1 MQGEFLFI
9 LEREF
14 SSHCVPAA
22 GRSEVI
28 ALYSPRS
35 RLLDYF
41 MFGLM
46 TLAQNITLFGA
57 LKYVQA
63 YIQSNKLQCSVLYS
77 IFSLVPAQTP
87 TTNKNPQLFLC
98 CCFFYTQFLFF
109 KSSSLSFCLTATP
122 PHTPL
127 ELSWSFS
134 RRHFPPLMWYL
145 YSVVNSIACNEWCAA
160 ASQIAHQ
167 GAVCCL

>member
-1 MQGEFLFI
+1 MQGKFLFI

-46 TLAQNITLFGA
+46 TWAQNITLFGA

-63 YIQSNKLQCSVLYS
+63 YIQSNKLQCNVFKHPILYS
-77 IFSLVPAQTP
+77 IYLLKHPQQTKP
-87 TTNKNPQLFLC
+87 TVFVYFLIQQSLFLPHC
-98 CCFFYTQFLFF
+98 HTTPYSTRAELVFLT
-109 KSSSLSFCLTATP
+109 STLPTVDVVSL
-122 PHTPL
+122 
-127 ELSWSFS
+127 
-134 RRHFPPLMWYL
+134 
-145 YSVVNSIACNEWCAA
+145 
-160 ASQIAHQ
+160 
-167 GAVCCL
+167 

>member
-1 MQGEFLFI
+1 MQGKFLFI

-46 TLAQNITLFGA
+46 TWAQNITLFGA

-63 YIQSNKLQCSVLYS
+63 YIQPNKLQCSVLYS

-87 TTNKNPQLFLC
+87 TTNKNPTAFCLFVFFTHIIFFYFLIQQPLFLPHC
-98 CCFFYTQFLFF
+98 HTTPYSTRAELVFLT
-109 KSSSLSFCLTATP
+109 STLPTVDVVSL
-122 PHTPL
+122 
-127 ELSWSFS
+127 
-134 RRHFPPLMWYL
+134 
-145 YSVVNSIACNEWCAA
+145 
-160 ASQIAHQ
+160 
-167 GAVCCL
+167 